1 MGPLNMFN
9 QPLETFSTSTTSHSL
24 FLLLSPQM
32 KRAKIVMKLPP
43 PSNIFNQPLETY
55 SHSPT
60 SPSTIS
66 TTTTSPATTST
77 TTSILLSPTQVHQVT
92 PTTSVTHTTLVTL
105 QPMPL
110 HLKLRIH
117 PQKKKNKSMPITA
130 LICTK

>member
-1 MGPLNMFN
+1 MG
-9 QPLETFSTSTTSHSL
+9 
-24 FLLLSPQM
+24 LSPQM

-43 PSNIFNQPLETY
+43 PSNIFNQPLETC
-55 SHSPT
+55 SHTPT

-110 HLKLRIH
+110 HLKIH
-117 PQKKKNKSMPITA
+117 PQKKKNKSMSITA